1 MTGRTPFLSVVIRS
15 KDEADRLRLTLASL
29 ECQAADCEIV
39 VVDDGS
45 SDHTAQ
51 VIAEMAGSL
60 PITGLRHEQ
69 ARGRSAASNAGAR
82 AARGEVLL
90 FHDGD
95 TLFGPDSLAAHAS
108 LHARSPGILV
118 RGETLHLRGTRL
130 FRDPHAGAPWPDQTD
145 AVARRPASELARL
158 RVTLDQVRDDFAAIH
173 ARAEHGIYPGAGPR
187 RLFELEM
194 EALETVPD
202 CGVLWSAACG
212 SNLSVRR
219 ADFLRSG
226 GFNEALDINEHRE
239 LALRLVGQG
248 TRLVPGRGAR
258 SYHMTHRSGW
268 RDPLH
273 DTAWEEVFLKAH
285 PVPAVALLSVFW
297 ASLSQSSPIPE
308 AHRIGSL
315 PELER
320 AAKGETGLDYDVAR
334 GAIGARPLGTRFWRN
349 GAA

>member
-1 MTGRTPFLSVVIRS
+1 MTRRTPFISVVIRS

-45 SDHTAQ
+45 SDHTGEI
-51 VIAEMAGSL
+51 IAGMGRTL
-60 PITGLRHEQ
+60 PIVGLRHDR

-82 AARGEVLL
+82 AARGHVLL

-95 TLFGPDSLAAHAS
+95 TLFGPDSLAVHTA
-108 LHARSPGILV
+108 LHAGSPDIVV
-118 RGETLHLRGTRL
+118 RGETMHLRGTRL
-130 FRDPHAGAPWPDQTD
+130 LRDPDSGAPWLEHAD
-145 AVARRPASELARL
+145 AVSRRPAAEIDRM
-158 RVTLDQVRDDFAAIH
+158 RVTMDQVRQDFASIDS
-173 ARAEHGIYPGAGPR
+173 RAEHGIYPGTGPR

-194 EALETVPD
+194 EALVNAPD

-219 ADFLRSG
+219 TEFIEAG
-226 GFNEALDINEHRE
+226 GFNDTIDINEHRE
-239 LALRLVGQG
+239 LALRLVRRGN
-248 TRLVPGRGAR
+248 RLVPGTSAR

-273 DTAWEEVFLKAH
+273 DTAWENAFLRAH
-285 PVPAVALLSVFW
+285 PIPAVALLSVFW
-297 ASLSQSSPIPE
+297 ASLSPASTIPQS
-308 AHRIGSL
+308 HRIGSL

-320 AAKGETGLDYDVAR
+320 AATGQTGLDYDMAR
-334 GAIGARPLGTRFWRN
+334 RAIGARVLGADFWRS

>member
-1 MTGRTPFLSVVIRS
+1 MTQRTPFISVVIRS

-29 ECQAADCEIV
+29 ECQAADCEII

-45 SDHTAQ
+45 SDHTPEIVAG
-51 VIAEMAGSL
+51 MAHRL
-60 PITGLRHEQ
+60 PIVGLRHER
-69 ARGRSAASNAGAR
+69 ARGRSAASNAGAM

-95 TLFGPDSLAAHAS
+95 TLFGPDSLDVHAA
-108 LHARSPGILV
+108 LHARSPGVIV
-118 RGETLHLRGTRL
+118 RGETMHLRGTRL
-130 FRDPHAGAPWPDQTD
+130 LRDPDSGAPWPDQTG
-145 AVARRPASELARL
+145 ALARRPATEIDQM
-158 RVTLDQVRDDFAAIH
+158 RVTMEQVRQDFATIAG
-173 ARAEHGIYPGAGPR
+173 RAEHGIYPGTGPR

-194 EALETVPD
+194 EALANVPD

-219 ADFLRSG
+219 TAFVEAD
-226 GFNEALDINEHRE
+226 GFNDAIDINEHRE
-239 LALRLVGQG
+239 LALRLVKRGN
-248 TRLVPGRGAR
+248 RLVAGTGTR

-273 DTAWEEVFLKAH
+273 DTAWEEAFLQAH

-297 ASLSQSSPIPE
+297 ASLSPASTIPE
-308 AHRIGSL
+308 SHRIASL

-320 AAKGETGLDYDVAR
+320 AAGGETGVDYDIAR
-334 GAIGARPLGTRFWRN
+334 RAIGVRELGSGFWR
-349 GAA
+349 GGTA